1 MKAHKLFKKVL
12 AGSKNI
18 RFDDFVTLIIAF
30 GFTLE
35 RITGSHRVFSHP
47 NIPQTISAQPN
58 PTGQAKPYQIR
69 QFLRL
74 VEKYELSL
82 LDEQSDDEEQQ

>member
-1 MKAHKLFKKVL
+1 MKACKLLKKVL

-18 RFDDFVTLIIAF
+18 RFDDFVTLILGF

-35 RITGSHRVFSHP
+35 RITGSHRVFSHS
-47 NIPQTISAQPN
+47 NVPQTISAQPN
-58 PTGQAKPYQIR
+58 QGGQAKSYQIK

-74 VEKYELSL
+74 VEKYELTL
-82 LDEQSDDEEQQ
+82 RDEQSDDEGA